1 MELQEGVSTPLP
13 LLKLLRM
20 RNAVTDL
27 LSWILRLGALV
38 ILLDVAVD
46 PFSQQLVQLRQ
57 DLVYSEDGETVLS
70 SAGRYSRGSW
80 FRLQTAP
87 LITSK
92 ALVRSIDYMYMSNSD
107 CDQRRLR
114 TPI

>member
-1 MELQEGVSTPLP
+1 MELQEGVSTLPP

-20 RNAVTDL
+20 RDTVADL

-46 PFSQQLVQLRQ
+46 PFSQQLIQLRQ

-70 SAGRYSRGSW
+70 SAGRYSRGSY

-87 LITSK
+87 LTSSK
-92 ALVRSIDYMYMSNSD
+92 ALVCSNDYTHKSNTD
-107 CDQRRLR
+107 FD
-114 TPI
+114 